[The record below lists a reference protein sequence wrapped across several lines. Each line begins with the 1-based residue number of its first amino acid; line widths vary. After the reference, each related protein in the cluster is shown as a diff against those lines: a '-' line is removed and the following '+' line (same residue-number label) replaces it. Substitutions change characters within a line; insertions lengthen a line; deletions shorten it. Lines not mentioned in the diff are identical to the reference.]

1 MADFILDYRLFERA
15 AKRNNYPLSAAP
27 LLFFGIRGALPIDIS
42 GTPFDTGHPM
52 RVTDPDH
59 LLMRCT
65 LGQVRPSDRTLA
77 VYPGSTVPTLKY
89 ISAAIAKGGE
99 GTNTLMLGKYAYI
112 RGRHKS
118 EQPTGHRA
126 FLQARFFPVWRTAD
140 DADYDLDDRLDN
152 DGGIVADNLH
162 CAYHDNLAT
171 PGYSSAGC
179 QVVAGR
185 PSMPANGNLPESGPW
200 KRFVENAYGAAQ
212 PLQKEYAY
220 YLFSGTELAMVA
232 LKADSDLAQSVRYGS
247 EGELVKDIQ
256 KALKAKGYPLGTA
269 NGNFDR
275 DTLEAV
281 MRFQTT
287 YFGKGQADGI
297 VGSNTGVALGI
308 EMPVLQ

>member
-1 MADFILDYRLFERA
+1 MPDFVLDYALFERA
-15 AKRNNYPLSAAP
+15 ARRNNYPLGDGS
-27 LLFFGIRGALPIDIS
+27 LMFFGVRGALPLDVS
-42 GTPFDTGHPM
+42 GTPFANRHPM

-65 LGQVRPSDRTLA
+65 LGQVRSSDQTLA
-77 VYPGSTVPTLKY
+77 VFPGSTVPTLKY
-89 ISAAIAKGGE
+89 VKAAIAKGGE
-99 GTNTLMLGKYAYI
+99 GVNTLMLGKYAYT
-112 RGRHKS
+112 RGTHKS
-118 EQPTGHRA
+118 GKPTGHRA
-126 FLQARFFPVWRTAD
+126 FLQAMFFPVWRTAD
-140 DADYDLDDRLDN
+140 DPDYDLDDRIDN

-212 PLQKEYAY
+212 PLQKTYAY

-232 LKADSDLAQSVRYGS
+232 LKPDSDLVQSARFGS
-247 EGELVKDIQ
+247 EGALVKDVQ
-256 KALKAKGYPLGTA
+256 KALKTKGYPLGPVS
-269 NGNFDR
+269 GKFDR

-281 MRFQTT
+281 IRFQIA

-297 VGSNTGVALGI
+297 VGANTGVALGVD
-308 EMPVLQ
+308 MPTL